1 MKPLRDKFG
10 RFVSL
15 KDVGTKEI
23 ELAIRLYNEP
33 DPVQSKDALA
43 PIRSAAELVLIL
55 ELIIAV
61 CIGILYIGV
70 RV

>member
-15 KDVGTKEI
+15 KDVGKKEI

-43 PIRSAAELVLIL
+43 QFEQTFRIILIL
-55 ELIIAV
+55 VAIM
-61 CIGILYIGV
+61 GITMWMLFKVMG
-70 RV
+70 R